1 MRTFFIALAA
11 FSIGAIYGCASNPKR
26 TVYVSG
32 PINKYAFDTDDP
44 LKNEATMDYLLNFQ
58 PIYAGL
64 DRYIYGL
71 IWVRLVTPA
80 VYKRE
85 QIREGVRKGGD
96 AKLLALE
103 IQGKPRQTF
112 FKNLC
117 FQITRTSNDIND
129 FTSGR
134 WILRAGIDGEEASD
148 LVEVRSDSHAQV
160 TSYANYYVATEDSV
174 WCLIGKDW
182 STAKE
187 IRLLFSSPHGTKL
200 AALDWDIPADA
211 SREAAGGR

>member
-129 FTSGR
+129 F
-134 WILRAGIDGEEASD
+134 
-148 LVEVRSDSHAQV
+148 VEVRSDSHAQV